1 MTKPDLLKHIADT
14 AYNVGFGAK
23 KHFATYDI
31 TDKVPAVIGFA
42 STAIGI
48 FSLFVDWLATKVF
61 SAAFIVLGVLG
72 ISIALYDHKKA
83 EYAEVGQKLTQLF
96 NKLKA
101 LYFNVKAAK
110 DADLPE
116 LERQLAALEE
126 EYGKTGISDQIL
138 FSGWFAHYK
147 FFWEHQI
154 DWINEQKHFKFFRD
168 KLPLSFTLSV
178 GVIVAAVIVLLVICW
193 LRTPVVTP

>member
-48 FSLFVDWLATKVF
+48 FSLFVDWLATKFF

-72 ISIALYDHKKA
+72 ISIALYDHKKDK
-83 EYAEVGQKLTQLF
+83 YAEVGQKLTQIF

-101 LYFNVKAAK
+101 LYFNVKAAS
-110 DADLPE
+110 DSELPE
-116 LERQLAALEE
+116 LERQLASIEE
-126 EYGKTGISDQIL
+126 EYAKTGISDQIL

-154 DWINEQKHFKFFRD
+154 DWIDEQKHFTLFRD
-168 KLPLSFTLSV
+168 KLPLSFTFSA
-178 GVIVAAVIVLLVICW
+178 GVTMAAVIVAIIIHW
-193 LRTPVVTP
+193 LRTPLTP

>member
-31 TDKVPAVIGFA
+31 TDKVPAIIGFT

-48 FSLFVDWLATKVF
+48 FSLFVDWLATKFF

-83 EYAEVGQKLTQLF
+83 EYADTGQKLTHIF
-96 NKLKA
+96 NRLKA

-110 DADLPE
+110 DSDLPE
-116 LERQLAALEE
+116 YERQLSIIEE
-126 EYGKTGISDQIL
+126 EYTKTGISDQIL

-154 DWINEQKHFKFFRD
+154 EWIDEQKHFQLFRD
-168 KLPLSFTLSV
+168 KLPLSFTLSA
-178 GVIVAAVIVLLVICW
+178 G
-193 LRTPVVTP
+193 VVTAAIIVIIIVYLL